1 MTVAVVDIPKDA
13 VLHRLTSPA
22 FTMTYP
28 EVWHADRIPPDVL
41 RVVEHRWKRSQ
52 FPSGEVTIS
61 LVNNVV
67 VASEGLVFT
76 SALDVLRPSIAG
88 YTTDSIDR
96 SRSAVET
103 GMKTGSIP
111 NIRGTVVL
119 CKKRGARNY
128 GHWIM
133 EMLPKAFLA
142 RRACSDPIS
151 YMIQGTP
158 DPLSSVM
165 RQSLSRIN
173 IQQTEL
179 VEADDAPVH
188 VEQLL
193 MVDGLTSHGSYM
205 SPLVMECID
214 ALSAGIQSEG
224 ATHLLVLRSG
234 QRSRHFIDEAEI
246 FTMATRRGYLL
257 ADPASM
263 PFERQIACFKAAK
276 RIVGVM
282 GAAMTNIAFSQP
294 GAEVF
299 CLAPAGMPD
308 TFFWFISGLRGLQ
321 FTDVRCEQVPPVR
334 GPAPWETDLLF
345 SSEDRELILGKSAAA
360 PNYGGQRAHTEDA
373 PDRGPFQNDLSA
385 TVTILPDFKGLHYLK
400 FLKTLHEKFGPRTY
414 LEIGTHSGESL
425 ALANCA
431 SIAVDPHFLIS
442 SNVIGQ
448 KPLCL
453 MFQGTSDDYFG
464 SQEPERLL
472 GRRIDF
478 AFLDG
483 LHLFEVLLR
492 DFMNTERNCC
502 THSLIAIHDCIPT
515 DIYIAERKDDP
526 LRRREMGSKP
536 NWWTGDVWK
545 IVPILRQWRPDV
557 TMTSLDCWPTGL
569 LLLTNLNP
577 ESRVLNDNYQ
587 LIVDQ
592 FARLDLASYGLECF
606 HAVVGTQ
613 SAASARLPLHPW
625 NSDLGARPD
634 RRFGCE

>member
-1 MTVAVVDIPKDA
+1 MTAAVADIPKDA
-13 VLHRLTSPA
+13 VQRRIVSPA
-22 FTMTYP
+22 FTMAYP

-41 RVVEHRWKRSQ
+41 RVVEHRWKQSQ
-52 FPSGEVTIS
+52 FPPGEVTIS
-61 LVNNVV
+61 LLNNVV

-76 SALDVLRPSIAG
+76 STLDVLRPSIAG
-88 YTTDSIDR
+88 FNTDSIDR
-96 SRSAVET
+96 SRSAVAT
-103 GMKTGSIP
+103 GLKAGSMP
-111 NIRGTVVL
+111 NIKGTVVL

-142 RRACSDPIS
+142 RRACSYPIS
-151 YMIQGTP
+151 YMIQSTA

-173 IQQTEL
+173 IEQTEL
-179 VEADDAPVH
+179 VEVDDGPVH

-193 MVDGLTSHGSYM
+193 MVDGLTRHGSYM

-214 ALSAGIQSEG
+214 ALSAGIQPEG

-246 FTMATRRGYLL
+246 LTMATRQGYLL

-263 PFERQIACFKAAK
+263 PLERQIACFKAAK
-276 RIVGVM
+276 RVVGVM

-321 FTDVRCEQVPPVR
+321 FNDVRCEQVLPVR

-345 SSEDRELILGKSAAA
+345 SAKDRELILGKFSVA
-360 PNYGGQRAHTEDA
+360 EDA
-373 PDRGPFQNDLSA
+373 PRKGPFQNDLSA
-385 TVTILPDFKGLHYLK
+385 TVTILPDFKGIHYLK
-400 FLKTLHEKFGPRTY
+400 FLKTLHEKLGPRTY
-414 LEIGTHSGESL
+414 LEIGTHSGDSL

-431 SIAVDPHFLIS
+431 SIAVDPHFSIS
-442 SNVIGQ
+442 SNVVGQ

-453 MFQGTSDDYFG
+453 LFQGTSDDYFA

-472 GRRIDF
+472 GRPIDF
-478 AFLDG
+478 AFIDG

-492 DFMNTERNCC
+492 DFMNAERNCC
-502 THSLIAIHDCIPT
+502 PHSLIAIHDCMPT
-515 DIYIAERKDDP
+515 DIYMAERTDDP
-526 LRRREMGSKP
+526 IRRREMGSKP

-545 IVPILRQWRPDV
+545 IVPILTQWRPEV
-557 TMTSLDCWPTGL
+557 TMISLDCWPTGL
-569 LLLTNLNP
+569 LLLANLNP
-577 ESRVLNDNYQ
+577 ESRVLDDNYQ

-592 FARLDLASYGLECF
+592 FARLDLASYGLERF
-606 HAVVGTQ
+606 HALVGTQ
-613 SAASARLPLHPW
+613 DAASVRLPLQPW
-625 NSDLGARPD
+625 NSDWGHSLE
-634 RRFGCE
+634 RRLGCE